1 MAYTEA
7 QVEQF
12 CGIHALNMLLQEQ
25 KLVWFRE
32 GPEYLYRSLLS
43 DADEANAAFLAASK
57 AYQIAEAETQSL
69 GFLKA
74 EPKAIAA
81 ARQAEKGPRN
91 AMKKALKKLKS
102 AMDDADASSDEFETP
117 DVCLNMWNRC
127 TAIKQTAD
135 AIGDVNIAFLCDL
148 DGVGVDG
155 QIPFD
160 VVKDVVESLKYET
173 AVLFPGDPK
182 LPFNLIEFD
191 EFFNKPNCIGA
202 FVNFKHP
209 QLFRHYAAIVKFP
222 GGPGI
227 AWADSHDVPIMT
239 YMTVEEIKAK
249 IVAMRA
255 VGDFNALCFVMAK
268 EDSAVTVALER
279 LRESGKS
286 EGEGVAAGVAPVAAA
301 AGAGSNAP
309 INPPPLLEML
319 RHIATNAKPEN
330 GAPNANKATRRGRKA
345 RKTTRKNRNKY

>member
-12 CGIHALNMLLQEQ
+12 CGIHALNMLFQER
-25 KLVWFRE
+25 KLVWFQE
-32 GPEYLYRSLLS
+32 GPEYLYRSILS
-43 DADEANAAFLAASK
+43 DTDEANAAFLAASK

-74 EPKAIAA
+74 GKKKIAA
-81 ARQAEKGPRN
+81 AKRLEREPLEA
-91 AMKKALKKLKS
+91 KKEAFEKLKS
-102 AMDDADASSDEFETP
+102 AMEAADASSDEFENP

-127 TAIKQTAD
+127 TAIKQTAN
-135 AIGDVNIAFLCDL
+135 AIGDVNFAFLCNL
-148 DGVGVDG
+148 DGVGYDG

-160 VVKDVVESLKYET
+160 VVKDIVESLKYET
-173 AVLFPGDPK
+173 AVLIPGDLK
-182 LPFNLIEFD
+182 LPFNVAEFD

-209 QLFRHYAAIVKFP
+209 QLFRHYVAIVKFP
-222 GGPGI
+222 GAPGI

-239 YMTVEEIKAK
+239 YMTVDEIKAK

-255 VGDFNALCFVMAK
+255 VGDFNAMCFVMAK
-268 EDSAVTVALER
+268 DESAETEALRR
-279 LRESGKS
+279 LRDS
-286 EGEGVAAGVAPVAAA
+286 EPAAPVVAAAVAGA

-309 INPPPLLEML
+309 IHSAPLLEML
-319 RHIATNAKPEN
+319 RNIAANAKPEN
-330 GAPNANKATRRGRKA
+330 GAPNANNSTRKGRKG
-345 RKTTRKNRNKY
+345 RKTTRKNRKSRTTY